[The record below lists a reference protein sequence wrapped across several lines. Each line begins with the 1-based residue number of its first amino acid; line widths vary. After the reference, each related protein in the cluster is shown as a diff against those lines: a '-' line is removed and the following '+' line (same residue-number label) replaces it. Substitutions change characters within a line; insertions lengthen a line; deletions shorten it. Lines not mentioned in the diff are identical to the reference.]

1 VDASPRVTEPFRQKH
16 SEIHEHLTHIDGMAG
31 NLDGQSAGMQRE
43 TMARIVKF
51 FKTHILAHAA
61 SEEKVLYPIV
71 DRFAGVGVGGSTFTS
86 SMRYEHRVVE
96 RWINELERMAAA
108 ATPDAR
114 AFARRADNLLGLI
127 NAHFEEEEE
136 ILLPILEA
144 KMTPEQFQKEIM
156 SHMAH

>member
-1 VDASPRVTEPFRQKH
+1 MDASPRVTESFRQKH

-43 TMARIVKF
+43 TMARIVKSL
-51 FKTHILAHAA
+51 KTHILAHAA
-61 SEEKVLYPIV
+61 SEEKVLYPVI
-71 DRFAGVGVGGSTFTS
+71 DRYAGVGVAGSTFTS

-96 RWINELERMAAA
+96 RWISELERMSAAS
-108 ATPDAR
+108 TPDAT

-136 ILLPILEA
+136 VLLPILEA

-156 SHMAH
+156 SRMAH